1 MPNLA
6 IFANFEIPRLILPIK
21 FRGLLMIFLQSKQIF
36 FFRWIKFCLSVAGDK
51 FILPVRGRVRGPL
64 EGTGPIASVRK

>member
-21 FRGLLMIFLQSKQIF
+21 FRGLLMIFAKQTIF

-51 FILPVRGRVRGPL
+51 FILLVRGRVRGSL